1 MKIQAL
7 ALEPAIVNDYHPFVI
22 LPTNPI
28 EEPASSDRTPSA
40 SAPGTRRKTA
50 PGDDTAP
57 AGLPNGARVVL
68 APLCGITDAVFRKL
82 CLDQGVEMVVT
93 EMVSSDAMS
102 RGKTER
108 VRSLRGLDMG
118 EGPLSIQIFGA
129 DPERMGETAALLSDR
144 GPDYIDMN
152 FGCPVRKIVTR
163 NGGSAVLRDLDLLGR
178 ICREVVRRS
187 SVPVSAKIRAGWDKS
202 SGTGI
207 REIARTI
214 EDAGVSMLAV
224 HARTRKQGFKG
235 EANWDLITAAKEEVS
250 IPVIGNGDVNSA
262 DDFFNMVSHT
272 GCDAVMIGRGAIG
285 NPWIFSQIRARLGDI
300 PGTSPSNRERVE
312 MLIEHVRRKVDLEGE
327 PGGVVTTRKVMASY
341 LRNLPGARELRGRL
355 MHEDRLVGVENVLQS
370 WLETNCL

>member
-1 MKIQAL
+1 LKIQAL

-22 LPTNPI
+22 LPSNPI
-28 EEPASSDRTPSA
+28 GKPASPGRGPLAKIRGIIRKPATGGDK
-40 SAPGTRRKTA
+40 APL
-50 PGDDTAP
+50 
-57 AGLPNGARVVL
+57 GLPNGARVVL

-93 EMVSSDAMS
+93 EMVSSDALS

-108 VRSLRGLDMG
+108 VRSLRGLDTSR
-118 EGPLSIQIFGA
+118 GPLSIQIFGA
-129 DPERMGETAALLSDR
+129 DPERMGETAAMLSEL
-144 GPDYIDMN
+144 GPEYVDMN

-207 REIARTI
+207 REIVRTI

-235 EANWDLITAAKEEVS
+235 KANWDLIAEAKAAVS
-250 IPVIGNGDVNSA
+250 IPVIGNGDVNNA
-262 DDFFNMVSHT
+262 DDFFSMVCHT

-285 NPWIFSQIRARLGDI
+285 NPWIFSQIQARLGER
-300 PGTSPSNRERVE
+300 PGTSPSNADRVE

-327 PGGVVTTRKVMASY
+327 PGGVITTRKVMASY
-341 LRNLPGARELRGRL
+341 LRELPGARELRGRL
-355 MHEDRLVGVENVLQS
+355 MAEDRLEGVENVLQS
-370 WLETNCL
+370 WLETNCS

>member
-1 MKIQAL
+1 LKIQAL

-22 LPTNPI
+22 LPGNPI
-28 EEPASSDRTPSA
+28 EEPASSGRTPLASA
-40 SAPGTRRKTA
+40 SGTSRKTA
-50 PGDDTAP
+50 PGGDKAP

-108 VRSLRGLDMG
+108 VRALRGLDMG
-118 EGPLSIQIFGA
+118 QGPLSIQLFGA
-129 DPERMGETAALLSDR
+129 DPVRMGETAAMLSDQ
-144 GPDYIDMN
+144 GPEYIDMN

-202 SGTGI
+202 SGMGI
-207 REIARTI
+207 QEIARTI

-235 EANWDLITAAKEEVS
+235 KANWELIAAAKEAVS
-250 IPVIGNGDVNSA
+250 IPVIGNGDVNTA
-262 DDFFNMVSHT
+262 DDFFNMVSQT

-285 NPWIFSQIRARLGDI
+285 NPWIFSQIRARLGETS
-300 PGTSPSNRERVE
+300 GTSPSNRERIE

-341 LRNLPGARELRGRL
+341 LRKLPGARELRSRL
-355 MHEDRLVGVENVLQS
+355 MHEERLEGVENVLQS
-370 WLETNCL
+370 WLDTYCL